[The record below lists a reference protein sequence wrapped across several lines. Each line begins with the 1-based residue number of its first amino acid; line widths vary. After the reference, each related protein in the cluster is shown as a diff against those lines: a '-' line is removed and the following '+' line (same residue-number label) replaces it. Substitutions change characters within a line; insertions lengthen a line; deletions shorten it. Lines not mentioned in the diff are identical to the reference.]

1 MIEIHLW
8 LIPLGFIGGFI
19 GSIIGLGGGI
29 IIVPVLII
37 SGFNPALAASSSL
50 FATCSNA
57 IASTISYSRV
67 FSIDY
72 KLGLRFALLAIVGT
86 ILGAYASTY
95 IQSEEYRIL
104 LLILLFISS
113 GYILIG
119 KKLTSAKKL
128 DDRVVLL
135 LSVVISIF
143 AGIISS
149 FFGIGGGIVFM
160 PFLLVAFSF
169 NMNKA
174 TAVSQFALV
183 IISISGIIVHSLL
196 GTPELIY
203 GILLALGAFAGGMFG
218 ARLAVRIQDKNLR
231 IFGFLVIVSAGL
243 YIIFDSINV
252 KY

>member
-19 GSIIGLGGGI
+19 GSIIGFGGGI

-37 SGFNPALAASSSL
+37 AGFNPSLAASSSL

-67 FSIDY
+67 FSVDY
-72 KLGLRFALLAIVGT
+72 NLGLRFALLAIFGI

-95 IQSEEYRIL
+95 IQSEEYRVL
-104 LLILLFISS
+104 LVILLFISS

-128 DDRVVLL
+128 DGKTVLL
-135 LSVVISIF
+135 LSVIVSVF
-143 AGIISS
+143 AGVISS

-174 TAVSQFALV
+174 TAVSQFALA
-183 IISISGIIVHSLL
+183 IISISGIIIHSLL

-203 GILLALGAFAGGMFG
+203 GILLALGAFAGGMTG

-231 IFGFLVIVSAGL
+231 IFGFIVIISAGL
-243 YIIFDSINV
+243 YLIFDSVNM
-252 KY
+252 KS